1 MQLYAVASPVW
12 QMSTVHFA
20 ILRFS
25 FQANLFKQPPKAII
39 NTMSAEPI
47 FQGRGIVVTEDMV
60 DEKFARAQGPGGQNV
75 NKVATAVEL
84 RLVLDRVALPEP
96 VRIRL
101 ITLAGQRA
109 TKEGEI
115 IVFADRFRTQ
125 DRNRQDARERLSAL
139 IAKAAEPPP
148 PPRRKTKPSKGAVE
162 RRLKEKTGRSTIKK
176 NRGRVSDD

>member
-1 MQLYAVASPVW
+1 MASE
-12 QMSTVHFA
+12 M
-20 ILRFS
+20 
-25 FQANLFKQPPKAII
+25 
-39 NTMSAEPI
+39 I
-47 FQGRGIVVTEDMV
+47 FEGRGIVITEDMI
-60 DEKFARAQGPGGQNV
+60 DEKFTRAQGPGGQNV

-84 RLVLDRVALPEP
+84 RLVLDRADLPET

-109 TKEGEI
+109 TKDGEI
-115 IVFADRFRTQ
+115 IVFADKYRTQ
-125 DRNRQDARERLSAL
+125 DRNRQDARERLAGL

-162 RRLKEKTGRSTIKK
+162 RRLKAKTGRGTIKK